1 MGCFP
6 SVEDKSA
13 KERSEA
19 IDKKILEDAKDCENI
34 IKLLLLGAGESGKS
48 TLVKQMKIIHCK
60 GFSQAEL
67 MSYKLTVCDNLISS
81 LKVVL
86 NGMGQLMINLEKPHN
101 KSHAA
106 IVLQTHEPF
115 INMES
120 KELSPQLVN
129 SIRTLWK
136 DAGVRQSFDRSFDY
150 QLNDSA
156 VYFFENMERIMHPS
170 YVPTPNDVLR
180 SRVRTTGIIETQ
192 IQVEKVSYRIY
203 DVGGQRSERR
213 KWIQCFDDVKAV
225 LFVAALS
232 GYDMTLFED
241 RGTNRLEES
250 LTLFQAICNNK
261 FFINTSMI
269 LFLNKVDLF
278 REKIMYTKRHLR
290 IYMPMYTGPDH
301 NVEAAGAFIQ
311 GEFTSRNHNRK
322 KMVYPHF
329 TTATDT
335 SMVQVVLNVVL
346 DTIIMENL
354 ERASIF

>member
-13 KERSEA
+13 KERSEL
-19 IDKKILEDAKDCENI
+19 IDKKILQDAKACENV

-48 TLVKQMKIIHCK
+48 TLVKQMKIIHSN
-60 GFSQAEL
+60 GFSQKEL
-67 MSYKLTVCDNLISS
+67 QSYKLTVCDNLISS
-81 LKVVL
+81 MRVVI
-86 NGMGQLMINLEKPHN
+86 NGMGKLRILLEKPNN
-101 KSHAA
+101 KHHVERILNWS
-106 IVLQTHEPF
+106 EPF
-115 INMES
+115 VTGTTDLNPDMITALR
-120 KELSPQLVN
+120 ELWRDGG
-129 SIRTLWK
+129 IR
-136 DAGVRQSFDRSFDY
+136 RSFDKSFEY

-156 VYFFENMERIMHPS
+156 AYFFENMNRIMS
-170 YVPTPNDVLR
+170 KDYVPTFNDVLR

-192 IQVEKVSYRIY
+192 IQVDDVSYRIY

-241 RGTNRLEES
+241 VSTNRLEES
-250 LTLFQAICNNK
+250 LTLFKAICNNK
-261 FFINTSMI
+261 FFISTSMI

-290 IYMPMYTGPDH
+290 IYMRNYTGPDH
-301 NVEAAGAFIQ
+301 NVEAAGAYIQ
-311 GEFTSRNHNRK
+311 GEFTARNHNRK

-354 ERASIF
+354 ERTSLL

>member
-13 KERSEA
+13 KERSEL
-19 IDKKILEDAKDCENI
+19 IDKKILQDARESEKV

-48 TLVKQMKIIHCK
+48 TLVKQMKIIHCN
-60 GFSQAEL
+60 GFSQKEL
-67 MSYKLTVCDNLISS
+67 QSYKLTVCDNLISS
-81 LKVVL
+81 MKVVL
-86 NGMGQLMINLEKPHN
+86 EGMGQLRIMLETPRN
-101 KSHAA
+101 KHHAEVLLTKMDLFLPGTAEMHPDIALA
-106 IVLQTHEPF
+106 IRE
-115 INMES
+115 
-120 KELSPQLVN
+120 
-129 SIRTLWK
+129 LWK
-136 DAGVRQSFDRSFDY
+136 DGGVRKSFDKSFEY

-156 VYFFENMERIMHPS
+156 AYFFENQVRILERN
-170 YVPTPNDVLR
+170 YVPTFGDVLR
-180 SRVRTTGIIETQ
+180 SRVRTTGIIETNML
-192 IQVEKVSYRIY
+192 VEHVSYRIY

-213 KWIQCFDDVKAV
+213 KWIACFDDVKAV

-241 RGTNRLEES
+241 CSMNRLEES

-261 FFINTSMI
+261 FFVTTSMI

-290 IYMPMYTGPDH
+290 IYFRDYTGPDH
-301 NVEAAGAFIQ
+301 NVEAAGSFIQ
-311 GEFTSRNHNRK
+311 GEFTARNHNRK

-354 ERASIF
+354 ERTSLL

>member
-1 MGCFP
+1 M
-6 SVEDKSA
+6 EDKSA
-13 KERSEA
+13 KERSEL
-19 IDKKILEDAKDCENI
+19 IDKKLLQDAKASENI

-48 TLVKQMKIIHCK
+48 TLVKQMKIIHSN
-60 GFSQAEL
+60 GFSQKEL
-67 MSYKLTVCDNLISS
+67 QSYKLTVCDNLISS
-81 LKVVL
+81 MKVVL
-86 NGMGQLMINLEKPHN
+86 NGMGQLRIMLEDHRN
-101 KSHAA
+101 TGHAEVILSRA
-106 IVLQTHEPF
+106 EVFTPGTT
-115 INMES
+115 
-120 KELSPQLVN
+120 ELLPEL
-129 SIRTLWK
+129 ILALKDLWK
-136 DAGVRQSFDRSFDY
+136 DGGVRRSFDKSFEY

-156 VYFFENMERIMHPS
+156 AYFFENMHRILHKDYIPNI
-170 YVPTPNDVLR
+170 NDVLR
-180 SRVRTTGIIETQ
+180 SRVRTTGIIETH
-192 IQVEKVSYRIY
+192 IQVEDVSYRIY

-241 RGTNRLEES
+241 CTTNRLEES

-278 REKIMYTKRHLR
+278 REKVMYTKRHLR
-290 IYMPMYTGPDH
+290 IYMPEYSGPDH
-301 NVEAAGAFIQ
+301 NVEAAGAYIQ

-354 ERASIF
+354 ERTSLL